1 MKAPAKVY
9 LPPILYNSYQY
20 MIPYPE
26 DESQVEYINKEVFSA
41 RISEWLS
48 LHSKTLIMEDSSQ
61 EQVVDI
67 SEFTQFLEAL
77 I

>member
-1 MKAPAKVY
+1 MKAPDKLY
-9 LPPILYNSYQY
+9 IPPIIYSSFQY
-20 MIPYPE
+20 MVPDP
-26 DESQVEYINKEVFSA
+26 DEPQVEYINKEVFLT

-61 EQVVDI
+61 EQVVSLTD
-67 SEFTQFLEAL
+67 FMQFLEAL